1 MWLCSTRARGARW
14 TTTTQVVEEFSGL
27 PLLVSRS
34 KSQVGL
40 LTTLSVESRLP
51 GRTIGRTSGWRT
63 LRRRRSRRFGRMGEV
78 ATNKKRE
85 VRVGVLMGSDT
96 DLPVMSEAGKVL
108 DKFGIGYE
116 MEVMSAHRTP
126 VRAHEYATTAQSRG
140 LKVLIAAAGA
150 AAHLAGVIAA
160 NTTLPVIGVPM
171 GTSSLNGLDALL
183 STVQMPGGIPVATMA
198 IDKAGAV
205 NAAIFAAEI
214 LGLSD
219 PDIARKLVKHKEEL
233 AQSVTEKNARL
244 QQQLA
249 QRK

>member
-1 MWLCSTRARGARW
+1 
-14 TTTTQVVEEFSGL
+14 
-27 PLLVSRS
+27 
-34 KSQVGL
+34 
-40 LTTLSVESRLP
+40 
-51 GRTIGRTSGWRT
+51 
-63 LRRRRSRRFGRMGEV
+63 MGEL

-85 VRVGVLMGSDT
+85 VRVGVLMGSDS

-116 MEVMSAHRTP
+116 MEIMSAHRTP
-126 VRAHEYATTAQSRG
+126 ARAHEYATTALGRG
-140 LKVLIAAAGA
+140 LKVMIAAAGA

-160 NTTLPVIGVPM
+160 NTTIPVIGVPM

-198 IDKAGAV
+198 IDKAGAT

-219 PDIARKLVKHKEEL
+219 PAIAKKLLEHKEEL
-233 AQSVTEKNARL
+233 AKAVDEKNAKL
-244 QQQLA
+244 KAKLA
-249 QRK
+249 EGKA

>member
-1 MWLCSTRARGARW
+1 VSKGDK
-14 TTTTQVVEEFSGL
+14 QVT
-27 PLLVSRS
+27 
-34 KSQVGL
+34 VG
-40 LTTLSVESRLP
+40 
-51 GRTIGRTSGWRT
+51 I
-63 LRRRRSRRFGRMGEV
+63 
-78 ATNKKRE
+78 
-85 VRVGVLMGSDT
+85 LMGSDS
-96 DLPVMSEAGKVL
+96 DFPVMSDACKTL

-116 MEVMSAHRTP
+116 VEVASAHRTP
-126 VRAHEYATTAQSRG
+126 ARAHEYATTAAGRG

-198 IDKAGAV
+198 IDRAGAV

-219 PDIARKLVKHKEEL
+219 AEIAKKLVGHKEDL
-233 AQSVTEKNARL
+233 ARSVKEKNARL
-244 QQQLA
+244 QEQLG
-249 QRK
+249 KEK